1 MSYVTSVEEYVDLIT
16 SRRQD
21 GSGRL
26 CLCPSTHCC
35 GISSANGASM
45 HVVEL
50 PIASDARSTY
60 LLNNLLCK
68 LGMKKKDMRQHVVDN
83 ILNRTTRSGLKIG
96 AKLHHYH
103 EDDYTILNTGPTS
116 QNFIGPEHPTRVHG
130 EQRWHTSLV
139 STLASKVGE
148 EIDVP
153 SPPSAS
159 LLGSTASASMP
170 SRRSSTSRRAATIVA
185 PAKPAPA
192 PVLVSGGQVDDDDDE
207 DEDEPEP
214 EVARGE
220 DLGRAFITD
229 SDTSSDDEFEEEVD
243 DRRVHQDG
251 KTARCS
257 TQTSEAHWTHMRSVK
272 RKGRG
277 GEIPPGSYRL
287 VSEVLVSELV
297 DDAFAAYCY
306 IYNITPS

>member
-103 EDDYTILNTGPTS
+103 EDD
-116 QNFIGPEHPTRVHG
+116 TR
-130 EQRWHTSLV
+130 S
-139 STLASKVGE
+139 
-148 EIDVP
+148 
-153 SPPSAS
+153 
-159 LLGSTASASMP
+159 
-170 SRRSSTSRRAATIVA
+170 
-185 PAKPAPA
+185 
-192 PVLVSGGQVDDDDDE
+192 
-207 DEDEPEP
+207 
-214 EVARGE
+214 
-220 DLGRAFITD
+220 
-229 SDTSSDDEFEEEVD
+229 
-243 DRRVHQDG
+243 
-251 KTARCS
+251 
-257 TQTSEAHWTHMRSVK
+257 
-272 RKGRG
+272 
-277 GEIPPGSYRL
+277 
-287 VSEVLVSELV
+287 
-297 DDAFAAYCY
+297 
-306 IYNITPS
+306 